1 MTASKYA
8 EYRRNY
14 YLANQERLI
23 IKQRTY
29 YQNNK
34 ERIRIY
40 NKEYREKHKNLLS
53 LGISVVADDS

>member
-23 IKQRTY
+23 LKQRTY

-40 NKEYREKHKNLLS
+40 NKEYREKHKIIS

>member
-40 NKEYREKHKNLLS
+40 NKEYREKHRGAHTASPPND
-53 LGISVVADDS
+53 SVV